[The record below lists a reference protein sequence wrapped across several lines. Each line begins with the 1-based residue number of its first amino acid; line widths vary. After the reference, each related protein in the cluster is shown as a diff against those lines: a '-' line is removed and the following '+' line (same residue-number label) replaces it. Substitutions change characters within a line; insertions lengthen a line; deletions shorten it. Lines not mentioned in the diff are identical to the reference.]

1 MKRILFI
8 TDNLLIYDNIKSF
21 LDENNLSSN
30 VDFKCSSVTSP
41 LSDILQIISV
51 KNDSDLILN
60 QYNLIFSAHCIQFF
74 PKILTE
80 NIKCINIH
88 PGYNPINR
96 GWYPQVFSIIH
107 NLPVGATIHQ
117 MDSKLDNGP
126 IIARELVP
134 KFAYDTSQSLYNRIL
149 DTELKLFREWYLKI
163 LNNDYVLIRPEKEYN
178 YFSKSDF
185 NELCELDL
193 DEKLTMSELLNK
205 LRALTHG
212 GYNNAFFVDSDS
224 GRKVY
229 LSINFKLA
237 DK

>member
-8 TDNLLIYDNIKSF
+8 TDNIMIYKNIKSY
-21 LDENNLSSN
+21 LEDNNLSSN
-30 VDFKCSSVTSP
+30 VDFKCSSDTSP
-41 LSDILQIISV
+41 LSNILSIISV
-51 KNDSDLILN
+51 KNDLGLILK
-60 QYNLIFSAHCIQFF
+60 QYKLVFSAHCIQFF

-80 NIKCINIH
+80 NVKCINIH

-107 NLPVGATIHQ
+107 NLPIGATIHE

-126 IIARELVP
+126 IIVRELVP
-134 KFAYDTSQSLYNRIL
+134 KFAYDTSHSLYNRIL
-149 DTELKLFREWYLKI
+149 EAELKLFREWYLKI
-163 LNNDYVLIRPEKEYN
+163 LNNDYVVFSPEKEYN

-185 NELCELDL
+185 SELCELDL
-193 DEKLTMSELLNK
+193 DEKLTMSEFLNK

-212 GYNNAFFVDSDS
+212 SYNNAFFIDSDS